1 MKKEGMLRDRRWMPA
16 LALALLL
23 GVGLHDLFK
32 IWPSI
37 LTEFISP
44 VNESIW
50 EHMKIIFWPL
60 LLIEFGFNSKDHRAS
75 GLTAVLICCC
85 GMLLAGWIYHVALG
99 GTRLSVD
106 LVIFVAAMAA
116 YFLLRSVLPVP
127 KSMLSILAGLYIL
140 VIGLILAFT
149 ITPPHGT
156 LFNDP
161 SLADAWV
168 IMRC

>member
-1 MKKEGMLRDRRWMPA
+1 MKREGTLCDRRWMPA

-60 LLIEFGFNSKDHRAS
+60 LLIEFGFYNKERRTG
-75 GLTAVLICCC
+75 GLTAILLCCG
-85 GMLLAGWIYHVALG
+85 GMLLSGWIYHVALS
-99 GTRLSVD
+99 GTELFVD
-106 LVIFVAAMAA
+106 LAIFVLAMAA

-127 KSMLSILAGLYIL
+127 KRWISILAGLYIL
-140 VIGLILAFT
+140 AIGIILAFT

-161 SLADAWV
+161 NLADAWV
-168 IMRC
+168 NMRC